1 MNKKRAKNGEND
13 RKMEKKTKKN
23 VLNPFFFASDI

>member
-23 VLNPFFFASDI
+23 VLDPLFFASDT